1 MRRRLLLVALVTG
14 LAALA
19 GWGQVAG
26 ARSVERIGIADA
38 ARQQHGLPA
47 GLVVELASPAEYNR
61 QSVVGNSGRWT
72 GPRYEERGNP
82 SNAAYSLL
90 DWTVSFD
97 ERQGDTQQIA
107 FANVTHTDWR
117 RDQHGG
123 LSVPHLVG
131 ERDVGTVLGYFVLL
145 TPASGSDTRFEGV
158 LAFPLGVNLHAVA
171 HFEAAEPASDV
182 FLVNGIAASSW
193 NRGQALLTLSGVRL
207 QGNLPPK
214 TVEARP
220 YNRGRLVK
228 GKVVDRFLDA
238 VLGAQVSLE
247 HRSGGRWAKVAGTKT
262 NQLGRYTVRAK
273 RRGTYRVT
281 VRMAGFSAMSR
292 EIRAGRKP
300 PSRKPSR

>member
-19 GWGQVAG
+19 AWCQVAG
-26 ARSVERIGIADA
+26 ARSVERIQIADA

-47 GLVVELASPAEYNR
+47 GLVVELASPLDYTR
-61 QSVVGNSGRWT
+61 QTVSGNSGRWT
-72 GPRYEERGNP
+72 GPRFEEQGNP
-82 SNAAYSLL
+82 GNAGYSLL

-97 ERQGDTQQIA
+97 ERPGETEAIA
-107 FANVTHTDWR
+107 FANVVHTDWR

-123 LSVPHLVG
+123 LSVPHVVG
-131 ERDVGTVLGYFVLL
+131 TRDVGTILGYFALL
-145 TPASGSDTRFEGV
+145 TPGGNDARFEGV
-158 LAFPLGVNLHAVA
+158 IAFPLGVNLHAVA
-171 HFEAAEPASDV
+171 HFEAPEPASDV
-182 FLVNGIAASSW
+182 FLVNGSIVASTW
-193 NRGQALLTLSGVRL
+193 NRGQALLALAGVRL

-247 HRSGGRWAKVAGTKT
+247 RRASGGWAKVAGTRT
-262 NQLGRYTVRAK
+262 NERGRYSVRAT
-273 RRGTYRVT
+273 RRGSYRVS
-281 VRMAGFSAMSR
+281 VRMAGFTAVSR
-292 EIRAGRKP
+292 VIRAGR
-300 PSRKPSR
+300 